1 MHGAKYVDPA
11 RLEFR
16 LSQKVFSEHK
26 IGVVTAL
33 CELGCNRAGPT
44 AIRAATK
51 IPDEINILKN
61 KFYLYLAAI
70 LR

>member
-44 AIRAATK
+44 AMRAAAK
-51 IPDEINILKN
+51 IPDEINILKIN
-61 KFYLYLAAI
+61 FTFI
-70 LR
+70 

>member
-1 MHGAKYVDPA
+1 MHCAEYADGA

-33 CELGCNRAGPT
+33 CQLGCNRAGPT
-44 AIRAATK
+44 AIRGAAK